1 MGFEKFF
8 GWAFGTGKEI
18 LKVNNGE
25 KLLKRLIFDI
35 RAEET
40 PGRFLEKLSERI
52 TEYRTNTNIQAK
64 VDIDQELF
72 GIEFKKEGDKWIR
85 KEKSCFKWHG
95 DSFYYMKSAVLSGFL
110 DALAFFSRKQKVEEK
125 RGEENE

>member
-1 MGFEKFF
+1 MAEKFEEFF

-25 KLLKRLIFDI
+25 KLLKRLIFDL

-64 VDIDQELF
+64 VYIHPE
-72 GIEFKKEGDKWIR
+72 IMKREWHADK
-85 KEKSCFKWHG
+85 
-95 DSFYYMKSAVLSGFL
+95 FYYLKSAILTGFL
-110 DALAFFSRKQKVEEK
+110 NALSDQKS
-125 RGEENE
+125 RGEGSE

>member
-1 MGFEKFF
+1 MPEFDKIFD
-8 GWAFGTGKEI
+8 WAFATGKEI
-18 LKVNNGE
+18 LKVSNGD

-52 TEYRTNTNIQAK
+52 TEYKTNTNIQANVSIHPK
-64 VDIDQELF
+64 IMSKDWHA
-72 GIEFKKEGDKWIR
+72 DK
-85 KEKSCFKWHG
+85 
-95 DSFYYMKSAVLSGFL
+95 FYYLKSAILSGFL
-110 DALAFFSRKQKVEEK
+110 NALSPE

>member
-18 LKVNNGE
+18 LKANNGE

-35 RAEET
+35 RSEET

-52 TEYRTNTNIQAK
+52 TEYRTNINIQAN
-64 VDIDQELF
+64 ISMNPE
-72 GIEFKKEGDKWIR
+72 IMNKEWHADK
-85 KEKSCFKWHG
+85 
-95 DSFYYMKSAVLSGFL
+95 FYYLKSAVLTGFL
-110 DALAFFSRKQKVEEK
+110 NALSSYKG
-125 RGEENE
+125 GENA

>member
-52 TEYRTNTNIQAK
+52 TEYRTNTNINAN
-64 VDIDQELF
+64 VRMNSELF
-72 GIEFKKEGDKWIR
+72 GVEFKKEGDKWMR

-95 DSFYYMKSAVLSGFL
+95 DSFYYMKSAVLAGFL
-110 DALAFFSRKQKVEEK
+110 NALAFSSRKEG
-125 RGEENE
+125 GEENE